1 MSLNVAIII
10 VTIVMVI
17 VGYFIVMSDWWH
29 TLPQR
34 PRTVIF
40 AGAVIIWLSMHGFRM
55 P

>member
-10 VTIVMVI
+10 VTIVMAI

-29 TLPQR
+29 TLPQH

-40 AGAVIIWLSMHGFRM
+40 AGAVCCLISSLAVR
-55 P
+55 

>member
-40 AGAVIIWLSMHGFRM
+40 AGADSTCNTCCRHKST
-55 P
+55 